1 VNLYVQLGRGRDY
14 AWSATSAGQD
24 ITDTFALELCEPGG
38 GPATLDS
45 NGYLYRGVCEPIET
59 LERRNRWLTNAAD
72 QSPPG
77 TETLRTKRT
86 KLGLEVG
93 RALIDGRPHVY
104 TQLRSTYFHEA
115 DSALGFVDFND
126 PEKMS
131 TPAGFMESASK
142 IGFTFNWFYANQQ
155 DIAYFNSGNNPV
167 RKGATDQDMPVRA
180 CGDDG
185 DAECEFEWRNWDPDL
200 SIADYTPPKEH
211 PQALNQP
218 FLTSWNNK
226 QARDYRAA
234 DDNFAYGSIHRS
246 EPLDDR
252 IGAGIAGAGTMTRT
266 ELVDAM
272 EDAGTVDLRGDKVL
286 PYALQL
292 LGEESDPVVA
302 GALDKLRAWVADGA
316 HRRDKD
322 RSGIY
327 EHTEAIKIMD
337 AWWPRWIRAQFE
349 PVLGPALYDSLAQE
363 GDGDGGMLD
372 LDDEPNAN
380 GGHVGSAYIAGWY
393 GYAEKDLRSILGESP
408 AGAYSRRYC
417 GEGDPAAC
425 EQLLRQT
432 LLEAIAEP
440 AAVTY
445 DDELCAEDDSPGFE
459 DPQLCFDAIAHT
471 TAGAVTQ
478 PLIHWINRPTF
489 QQVVEIG
496 TP

>member
-1 VNLYVQLGRGRDY
+1 
-14 AWSATSAGQD
+14 
-24 ITDTFALELCEPGG
+24 
-38 GPATLDS
+38 
-45 NGYLYRGVCEPIET
+45 
-59 LERRNRWLTNAAD
+59 
-72 QSPPG
+72 
-77 TETLRTKRT
+77 
-86 KLGLEVG
+86 
-93 RALIDGRPHVY
+93 
-104 TQLRSTYFHEA
+104 
-115 DSALGFVDFND
+115 
-126 PEKMS
+126 
-131 TPAGFMESASK
+131 
-142 IGFTFNWFYANQQ
+142 
-155 DIAYFNSGNNPV
+155 
-167 RKGATDQDMPVRA
+167 VRA

-185 DAECEFEWRNWDPDL
+185 DAECEFEWQAWDTNL
-200 SIADYTPPKEH
+200 WTADYTAPETH
-211 PQALNQP
+211 PQAVNQP

-252 IGAGIAGAGTMTRT
+252 IGARIAGAEAMNLP

-302 GALDKLRAWVADGA
+302 GALDGLRAWVADGA

-322 RSGIY
+322 RSGTY
-327 EHTEAIKIMD
+327 EHSEAIKIMD
-337 AWWPRWIRAQFE
+337 AWWPRWMRAQFE

-363 GDGDGGMLD
+363 GSGDGGMVD

-380 GGHVGSAYIAGWY
+380 GSHRGSAYIAGWY

-417 GEGDPAAC
+417 GGGDPAAC

-445 DDELCAEDDSPGFE
+445 EDELCAEEDTPGFE

-489 QQVVEIG
+489 QQIVELG
-496 TP
+496 VSPLPQG